1 MAMRAETKH
10 SMLRRCRGWDYCQ
23 PCIYQITLVLAD
35 RKSKALGRLK
45 ISDLAL
51 PRHAQDNLGLPPQAQ
66 NRPLQVQGRLLQAN
80 NVSGSSVPSAEA
92 IGSAL
97 SLAASAEIA
106 LTPAGEAVKRE
117 FWALGEHHPEIKPLF
132 IQVMPDHVHFIIH
145 VIKPM
150 ARPLGQAMAGFKTGC
165 SKAAIGKVGLWAE
178 GFQDTILFHEGQL
191 DSMFAYL
198 RDNPRR
204 LAVKQLFPD
213 LFRVRNDLILAL
225 PRQARDNLGLPPK
238 AQEDRELPLSAQN
251 RPLSSVLGAGAP
263 SLKAHFSAIGNLFLL
278 DSPNIIQVQC
288 SRSYLAY
295 RRIPKPDGGLK
306 IARNEKGEPII
317 EKTTPEFEEKRDE
330 LLAAAKHGAV
340 LISPCISDGER
351 EIARLAFAAGLPVIA
366 LRNMGFSPLYKP
378 GGKLFDQTANGKLLL
393 LAPAAWPYQTAEKR
407 MTRFDACAM
416 NRIAQLIAGDGAAEI
431 NYHGMKPNDID
442 RLVCEAVK
450 GGQDGR

>member
-10 SMLRRCRGWDYCQ
+10 SMLRRCRGWDYRQ

-35 RKSKALGRLK
+35 RKSKAFGRLE
-45 ISDLAL
+45 IPAL
-51 PRHAQDNLGLPPQAQ
+51 PSGAQ

-92 IGSAL
+92 LGSAL
-97 SLAASAEIA
+97 ALAASAEIA

-145 VIKPM
+145 VTKPM

-165 SKAAIGKVGLWAE
+165 SKAAIGKGGLWAE

-204 LAVKQLFPD
+204 LAVKQLSPE
-213 LFRVRNDLILAL
+213 LFRVRNDLSLAL
-225 PRQARDNLGLPPK
+225 PRQAQDNLKLPRQ
-238 AQEDRELPLSAQN
+238 AQD
-251 RPLSSVLGAGAP
+251 RPLQAQDRPRQAQDRPLCSVFGAGAP
-263 SLKAHFSAIGNLFLL
+263 SFKAHFSAIGNLFLL

-288 SRSYLAY
+288 SRDYLAY
-295 RRIPKPDGGLK
+295 RRMPKTRNCRFEGRTSGLK

-317 EKTTPEFEEKRDE
+317 EKTTPEFETKRDE

-351 EIARLAFAAGLPVIA
+351 EIARLAFAAGLTVIA

-407 MTRFDACAM
+407 MTRFDACVL